1 MNHYSHRSLLAALA
15 LSLLAF
21 TLSLSTHAGER
32 KDLTYSTKFGP
43 VLSRTSASPGDRP
56 NHEITQTVR
65 EDMTTSSDPDWD
77 GVPLLNYS
85 QSDLVAGSGTVS
97 GYAVRTHKNGDKTF
111 YRFHGQLQATGDG
124 ASRETTG
131 SGTVELT
138 GGTGKFA
145 RAKGSGT
152 WTSAKGGATIKLDI
166 EY

>member
-1 MNHYSHRSLLAALA
+1 MNRSLYRSVLATLA
-15 LSLLAF
+15 VSLLAF
-21 TLSLSTHAGER
+21 AAALPSEAGER
-32 KDLTYSTKFGP
+32 KSLTYSTKFGP
-43 VLSRTSASPGDRP
+43 ALSRTSASPGDQP
-56 NHEITQTVR
+56 NHEIVLTIR

-77 GVPLLNYS
+77 SVPLLNYS

-111 YRFHGQLQATGDG
+111 YRFHGQIQATGDG

-131 SGTVELT
+131 NGTVELT

>member
-21 TLSLSTHAGER
+21 TLSLSTHAAER
-32 KDLTYSTKFGP
+32 KSLTYSTKFGP
-43 VLSRTSASPGDRP
+43 ALSRTSASPGDQP
-56 NHEITQTVR
+56 NHEIVQTIR

-111 YRFHGQLQATGDG
+111 YRFHGQIQATGDG

-131 SGTVELT
+131 NGTVEVT